1 MELGLQG
8 KTAIVTGG
16 GEGVGRAAAAS
27 MAREGA
33 NVLIVGRRANVLE
46 AAAEAIPASG
56 GGRVIVLAADITAP
70 GAAGTIVEAAL
81 SAFGRL
87 DILVNNAGASLAKP
101 FEQASPEDW
110 NTDFDLKLWAAMALI
125 RAAIPP
131 MRRQGGGRIINVTSI
146 DGRAPRA
153 GSMPTS
159 VARAAGIAMTKVL
172 SRDLAADNILVTTV
186 CIGFI
191 KSGQHERRY
200 AREGVA
206 PEAVE
211 ARYAEDA
218 RRRAV
223 PLGRVGESAEA
234 GDVIAF
240 LASERASYLTGIAV
254 NIDGGTCAVA

>member
-1 MELGLQG
+1 MDLGLTG
-8 KTAIVTGG
+8 KSAIVTGG
-16 GEGVGRAAAAS
+16 GEGVGRAAAERL
-27 MAREGA
+27 AREGA
-33 NVLIVGRRANVLE
+33 NVMIVGRRTGVLE
-46 AAAEAIPASG
+46 AAARAATAAG
-56 GGRVIVLAADITAP
+56 GGKVTPLAQDITAP
-70 GAAGTIVEAAL
+70 DAAARIVEASVA
-81 SAFGRL
+81 AFGRV

-101 FEQASPEDW
+101 FEQATPEDW
-110 NTDFDLKLWAAMALI
+110 SSDFDLKLWAAMALI
-125 RAAIPP
+125 RASIPE
-131 MRRQGGGRIINVTSI
+131 MRRQGGGRIVNVTSI

-153 GSMPTS
+153 GTMPTS
-159 VARAAGIAMTKVL
+159 VARAAGIAMTKAL

-191 KSGQHERRY
+191 KSGQHERRFE
-200 AREGVA
+200 REGVQ
-206 PEAVE
+206 PESLE